1 MSNNNINNTI
11 YDISTIQ
18 QVLINSPLEGIKML
32 PLNSTI
38 LVKASEWEKCLERIN
53 VLCSTKWNK
62 KHKYSGK
69 GLVFGETKKCHRA
82 GQYITNRQLRLAQKD
97 TKACSCTAALKII
110 QHLDNPNVVTFCQT
124 RAHVNH
130 VPGDWDE
137 VRTLPLPSEAIK
149 IIEDQLKSGSSCR
162 STRISVLRQI
172 DSWGVGV
179 RKPNY
184 EEIYNRMRKMTTL
197 LYMFASDENA
207 SISIWLNVKLAE
219 QNYCIFEIN
228 LSVYNDGKKQFAFG
242 FQSPMQVSIMRISQ
256 SFCLD
261 ATHSISSRSDEVLY
275 TLVTRHPQTGK
286 GFPVAYMVTNNQT
299 AIPIK
304 LWLDHLR
311 IKSSFVPMNITIDC
325 SIMEVNAIKEAL
337 PHATIHYCDFH
348 VLRAWQHN
356 LDSKIK
362 LNASYTSE
370 QLGNYKTALK
380 NYLRHILIESNE
392 DVFLRAIEDFKLMVQ
407 DQPQFLKYFEKKWTE
422 NEELLRRWG
431 RPYISQQH
439 QRYVTNNYVESW
451 HNQLKTIYF
460 GRARIRRLD
469 RLIFILTNDV
479 EFYFEQEVERI
490 HFNNGKMGPI
500 DNELARNSFVASKI
514 QNDMLPSMIL
524 NPLGETGNSMDDY
537 NGEWQIRSFVTEDKW
552 YTVNIS
558 NDLIQSCTCPN
569 FLTRQIPCKHS
580 HLLKRYCGAKF
591 SFIEQR
597 EIAGVVL
604 NRQDAVNAN
613 ENEVEEEV
621 EEELESGGTAEDR
634 GVYVFDEIAAYSAT
648 MHHGFE
654 DLQTLKTIPGLDQTK
669 ADLIKRALADAVR
682 LMDEYRSENP
692 SYFRNLNTQR

>member
-38 LVKASEWEKCLERIN
+38 LVKASEWEKCLEQIN

-69 GLVFGETKKCHRA
+69 GLVFEETKKCHHA
-82 GQYITNRQLRLAQKD
+82 GQYITNCQLRLAQKD
-97 TKACSCTAALKII
+97 TKACSYTAALKII
-110 QHLDNPNVVTFCQT
+110 QHLNNPNVVTFCQT
-124 RAHVNH
+124 RAYVNH
-130 VPGDWDE
+130 VSRDWDE

-149 IIEDQLKSGSSCR
+149 IIEDQLKSGSSCI

-228 LSVYNDGKKQFAFG
+228 LSVYND
-242 FQSPMQVSIMRISQ
+242 VLIMRILQ

-261 ATHSISSRSDEVLY
+261 ATHSISSKSNKVLY
-275 TLVTRHPQTGK
+275 TSVTRHPQTGK

-311 IKSSFVPMNITIDC
+311 IKSSFVLMNITIDC

-337 PHATIHYCDFH
+337 PHATNHYCDFH
-348 VLRAWQHN
+348 VLYAWQHN

-370 QLGNYKTALK
+370 QLRNYKTALK

-392 DVFLRAIEDFKLMVQ
+392 DMFLRAIEDFKLMVQ
-407 DQPQFLKYFEKKWTE
+407 DQPQFLKYFEKK
-422 NEELLRRWG
+422 
-431 RPYISQQH
+431 
-439 QRYVTNNYVESW
+439 
-451 HNQLKTIYF
+451 
-460 GRARIRRLD
+460 
-469 RLIFILTNDV
+469 
-479 EFYFEQEVERI
+479 
-490 HFNNGKMGPI
+490 
-500 DNELARNSFVASKI
+500 
-514 QNDMLPSMIL
+514 
-524 NPLGETGNSMDDY
+524 
-537 NGEWQIRSFVTEDKW
+537 
-552 YTVNIS
+552 
-558 NDLIQSCTCPN
+558 
-569 FLTRQIPCKHS
+569 
-580 HLLKRYCGAKF
+580 
-591 SFIEQR
+591 
-597 EIAGVVL
+597 
-604 NRQDAVNAN
+604 
-613 ENEVEEEV
+613 
-621 EEELESGGTAEDR
+621 
-634 GVYVFDEIAAYSAT
+634 
-648 MHHGFE
+648 
-654 DLQTLKTIPGLDQTK
+654 
-669 ADLIKRALADAVR
+669 
-682 LMDEYRSENP
+682 
-692 SYFRNLNTQR
+692 

>member
-1 MSNNNINNTI
+1 MLKRKSSAFLAQLAERLPI
-11 YDISTIQ
+11 
-18 QVLINSPLEGIKML
+18 LINLPLEGIKML
-32 PLNSTI
+32 PLNLAI

-69 GLVFGETKKCHRA
+69 GLVFGETKKCHCA

-110 QHLDNPNVVTFCQT
+110 QHLNNPNVVTFCQT

-207 SISIWLNVKLAE
+207 FISIWLNVKLAE

-242 FQSPMQVSIMRISQ
+242 FQLPMQVSIMRISQ

-261 ATHSISSRSDEVLY
+261 TAHSISSRSDEVLY
-275 TLVTRHPQTGK
+275 TLVTRHSQTGK
-286 GFPVAYMVTNNQT
+286 GFLVAYMVTNNQT

-311 IKSSFVPMNITIDC
+311 IKSSFVPINITIDC
-325 SIMEVNAIKEAL
+325 SIMEVNAIKE
-337 PHATIHYCDFH
+337 
-348 VLRAWQHN
+348 HN
-356 LDSKIK
+356 LDNKIK

-392 DVFLRAIEDFKLMVQ
+392 DMFLRAIEDFKRIVQ
-407 DQPQFLKYFEKKWTE
+407 EQPQFLKYFEKKWTE
-422 NEELLRRWG
+422 NEELLQRW
-431 RPYISQQH
+431 RCPYISQQH

-460 GRARIRRLD
+460 GRTRIRRLD

-537 NGEWQIRSFVTEDKW
+537 NDEWQIRSFVTEDKW

-558 NDLIQSCTCPN
+558 NDLIQSCTCLN
-569 FLTRQIPCKHS
+569 FLTCQIPCKHS
-580 HLLKRYCGAKF
+580 HLLKHYCEAKF

-604 NRQDAVNAN
+604 NQQDAVNAN
-613 ENEVEEEV
+613 ENEVEKEV
-621 EEELESGGTAEDR
+621 EQELESGGTAEDR

-648 MHHGFE
+648 MHHSFE
-654 DLQTLKTIPGLDQTK
+654 DLQTLKTIPGLDQIKT
-669 ADLIKRALADAVR
+669 DLIKKVLANAVR
-682 LMDEYRSENP
+682 LIDEYRSENP

>member
-1 MSNNNINNTI
+1 
-11 YDISTIQ
+11 
-18 QVLINSPLEGIKML
+18 ML
-32 PLNSTI
+32 LHFAKQGHI
-38 LVKASEWEKCLERIN
+38 
-53 VLCSTKWNK
+53 
-62 KHKYSGK
+62 
-69 GLVFGETKKCHRA
+69 
-82 GQYITNRQLRLAQKD
+82 
-97 TKACSCTAALKII
+97 
-110 QHLDNPNVVTFCQT
+110 
-124 RAHVNH
+124 
-130 VPGDWDE
+130 
-137 VRTLPLPSEAIK
+137 TLPLPSEAIK

-172 DSWGVGV
+172 DSWGVGI

-219 QNYCIFEIN
+219 QNYCIFEIY

-256 SFCLD
+256 SFCLN

-275 TLVTRHPQTGK
+275 TLVTGHPQTGK

-325 SIMEVNAIKEAL
+325 SIMEINAIKEAL
-337 PHATIHYCDFH
+337 SHATIHYCDFH

-422 NEELLRRWG
+422 NEELLQKDG
-431 RPYISQQH
+431 GAH
-439 QRYVTNNYVESW
+439 TLANN
-451 HNQLKTIYF
+451 
-460 GRARIRRLD
+460 IRDIRLD

-500 DNELARNSFVASKI
+500 DNELVRNSFVASKI

-597 EIAGVVL
+597 EIAGVVS

-621 EEELESGGTAEDR
+621 EEELESGGTVEDR
-634 GVYVFDEIAAYSAT
+634 GVYVFDEIAAYSAM
-648 MHHGFE
+648 MHYGFE

>member
-1 MSNNNINNTI
+1 MS
-11 YDISTIQ
+11 YVQ
-18 QVLINSPLEGIKML
+18 QNGIK
-32 PLNSTI
+32 N
-38 LVKASEWEKCLERIN
+38 
-53 VLCSTKWNK
+53 
-62 KHKYSGK
+62 
-69 GLVFGETKKCHRA
+69 
-82 GQYITNRQLRLAQKD
+82 
-97 TKACSCTAALKII
+97 
-110 QHLDNPNVVTFCQT
+110 
-124 RAHVNH
+124 
-130 VPGDWDE
+130 WDE

-172 DSWGVGV
+172 DSWRVGV

-242 FQSPMQVSIMRISQ
+242 FQSPMQVSIMRILSN
-256 SFCLD
+256 
-261 ATHSISSRSDEVLY
+261 EVLY

-304 LWLDHLR
+304 LWLDHLH
-311 IKSSFVPMNITIDC
+311 IKSSFVLMNTTIDC
-325 SIMEVNAIKEAL
+325 SIIEVNAIKEAL

-362 LNASYTSE
+362 LNASYISE

-380 NYLRHILIESNE
+380 NYLRHILIKSNE
-392 DVFLRAIEDFKLMVQ
+392 DMFLRAIEDFKLMVQ
-407 DQPQFLKYFEKKWTE
+407 DQPQFLKYFKKWTE
-422 NEELLRRWG
+422 NEELF
-431 RPYISQQH
+431 QQH
-439 QRYVTNNYVESW
+439 QRYVTSNYVESW

-460 GRARIRRLD
+460 GRARIRKLD

-479 EFYFEQEVERI
+479 EFYFEQEVECI
-490 HFNNGKMGPI
+490 HFNNDKMGPI

-514 QNDMLPSMIL
+514 QNDMLPSMII
-524 NPLGETGNSMDDY
+524 NPLGETGNSIDDY
-537 NGEWQIRSFVTEDKW
+537 NGEWQIRSFVTEDK
-552 YTVNIS
+552 Y
-558 NDLIQSCTCPN
+558 CTCPN
-569 FLTRQIPCKHS
+569 FLTCQIPCKHS
-580 HLLKRYCGAKF
+580 HLLKHYCGAKF
-591 SFIEQR
+591 SFIKQW

-604 NRQDAVNAN
+604 NRQNTVNAN

>member
-1 MSNNNINNTI
+1 MSNSNINNTI

-32 PLNSTI
+32 PLNLAI
-38 LVKASEWEKCLERIN
+38 LVKAI
-53 VLCSTKWNK
+53 
-62 KHKYSGK
+62 
-69 GLVFGETKKCHRA
+69 FGETKKYHRA
-82 GQYITNRQLRLAQKD
+82 GQYITNHQLRLAQKD

-124 RAHVNH
+124 RAHINH
-130 VPGDWDE
+130 VSGDWDE

-149 IIEDQLKSGSSCR
+149 IIEDQLKSGSSCK
-162 STRISVLRQI
+162 STRISALRQI

-207 SISIWLNVKLAE
+207 YISIWLNVKLAE

-242 FQSPMQVSIMRISQ
+242 FQSLTQVSIMRILQ
-256 SFCLD
+256 SFCLN
-261 ATHSISSRSDEVLY
+261 ATHSISSRSNKVLY
-275 TLVTRHPQTGK
+275 TLVTRHSQTGK

-299 AIPIK
+299 AMPIK

-337 PHATIHYCDFH
+337 PHATIHYCD
-348 VLRAWQHN
+348 VHN

-407 DQPQFLKYFEKKWTE
+407 DQSQFLKYFEKKWTE
-422 NEELLRRWG
+422 NKGLLRRWG
-431 RPYISQQH
+431 RPYVSQQH

-460 GRARIRRLD
+460 GCTCIRRLD

-479 EFYFEQEVERI
+479 EFYFEQEVEHI
-490 HFNNGKMGPI
+490 HFNNGKIGPI

-514 QNDMLPSMIL
+514 QNDMLPSIIL

-537 NGEWQIRSFVTEDKW
+537 N
-552 YTVNIS
+552 
-558 NDLIQSCTCPN
+558 
-569 FLTRQIPCKHS
+569 
-580 HLLKRYCGAKF
+580 
-591 SFIEQR
+591 
-597 EIAGVVL
+597 
-604 NRQDAVNAN
+604 DAVNAN

-634 GVYVFDEIAAYSAT
+634 GVYVFDKIAAYSAT

-654 DLQTLKTIPGLDQTK
+654 DLQTLKTISSLDQTK
-669 ADLIKRALADAVR
+669 ADLIKRALADTVR

-692 SYFRNLNTQR
+692 SYFRNMNTQR

>member
-18 QVLINSPLEGIKML
+18 QVLINLSLEEIKML

-38 LVKASEWEKCLERIN
+38 LVKAI
-53 VLCSTKWNK
+53 
-62 KHKYSGK
+62 
-69 GLVFGETKKCHRA
+69 FGETKKCHRA
-82 GQYITNRQLRLAQKD
+82 NQYITNCQLRLAQKD

-124 RAHVNH
+124 KAHVNH

-137 VRTLPLPSEAIK
+137 VRTLSLPSEAIK

-162 STRISVLRQI
+162 STRISVLKQI

-197 LYMFASDENA
+197 LYMFASGENA

-228 LSVYNDGKKQFAFG
+228 LSVYNDGK
-242 FQSPMQVSIMRISQ
+242 
-256 SFCLD
+256 
-261 ATHSISSRSDEVLY
+261 
-275 TLVTRHPQTGK
+275 
-286 GFPVAYMVTNNQT
+286 GFPVAYMVTNDQT

-311 IKSSFVPMNITIDC
+311 IKSSFIPMNITIDC
-325 SIMEVNAIKEAL
+325 SIMKVNAIKEAL

-348 VLRAWQHN
+348 VLCTWQYN

-362 LNASYTSE
+362 LNVSYTSE

-380 NYLRHILIESNE
+380 NYLRHILIVSNE
-392 DVFLRAIEDFKLMVQ
+392 DVFLREIEDFKLMVQ
-407 DQPQFLKYFEKKWTE
+407 DQPQFLKYFEKKWTRMKNCCE
-422 NEELLRRWG
+422 DGGAHMLA
-431 RPYISQQH
+431 
-439 QRYVTNNYVESW
+439 NN
-451 HNQLKTIYF
+451 
-460 GRARIRRLD
+460 IRDIRLD

-479 EFYFEQEVERI
+479 KFYFEQEVEHI
-490 HFNNGKMGPI
+490 HFNNGKMGLI

-514 QNDMLPSMIL
+514 QNDMLPSMSL
-524 NPLGETGNSMDDY
+524 NPLGKSGNSIDDY

-552 YTVNIS
+552 YNINIS
-558 NDLIQSCTCPN
+558 NALIQSCTCPN
-569 FLTRQIPCKHS
+569 FLTCQIPCKHS
-580 HLLKRYCGAKF
+580 HLLKCYCGTKF

-597 EIAGVVL
+597 EIARV
-604 NRQDAVNAN
+604 
-613 ENEVEEEV
+613 NEVEKEV
-621 EEELESGGTAEDR
+621 EEKLESGGTAEDR
-634 GVYVFDEIAAYSAT
+634 NIYVFDEIANYFAI

-654 DLQTLKTIPGLDQTK
+654 DLQTLKTISGLDQTK
-669 ADLIKRALADAVR
+669 ADLIKRVLADAVR
-682 LMDEYRSENP
+682 LVDEYRGENP

>member
-1 MSNNNINNTI
+1 MTQNTTFHHQREDLEHLMDVPGI
-11 YDISTIQ
+11 DEVELQ
-18 QVLINSPLEGIKML
+18 RKKFLINSPLEGIKML
-32 PLNSTI
+32 PLNLAI

-69 GLVFGETKKCHRA
+69 
-82 GQYITNRQLRLAQKD
+82 D
-97 TKACSCTAALKII
+97 TKTCSYTAALKII

-124 RAHVNH
+124 RAQVNH

-137 VRTLPLPSEAIK
+137 VRTLSLPSEAIK
-149 IIEDQLKSGSSCR
+149 IIEDQLKSGSSYR

-172 DSWGVGV
+172 DSWGVGI

-242 FQSPMQVSIMRISQ
+242 FQSPIQVSIMRISQ
-256 SFCLD
+256 SFCLN

-275 TLVTRHPQTGK
+275 TLVTHYPQTEK
-286 GFPVAYMVTNNQT
+286 GFPVAYM
-299 AIPIK
+299 
-304 LWLDHLR
+304 
-311 IKSSFVPMNITIDC
+311 
-325 SIMEVNAIKEAL
+325 
-337 PHATIHYCDFH
+337 
-348 VLRAWQHN
+348 HN

-362 LNASYTSE
+362 LNASYISE
-370 QLGNYKTALK
+370 QLENYKTALK

-407 DQPQFLKYFEKKWTE
+407 DQPQFLKYFEKKWTK
-422 NEELLRRWG
+422 NKELLPRWG

-439 QRYVTNNYVESW
+439 QRYVTNNYR
-451 HNQLKTIYF
+451 F
-460 GRARIRRLD
+460 
-469 RLIFILTNDV
+469 
-479 EFYFEQEVERI
+479 ERI
-490 HFNNGKMGPI
+490 YFNNGKMGPV
-500 DNELARNSFVASKI
+500 DNELARNFFVASKI

-558 NDLIQSCTCPN
+558 NDLIQSCTCLN

-580 HLLKRYCGAKF
+580 HLLKHYCGAKF

-597 EIAGVVL
+597 EIAGVIL
-604 NRQDAVNAN
+604 NQQGTVNAN

-621 EEELESGGTAEDR
+621 EEELESEGTAEDR
-634 GVYVFDEIAAYSAT
+634 DVYVFDEITAYSAT

-654 DLQTLKTIPGLDQTK
+654 DLQTLKIIPGLDQTK